1 MPTAELTIVIVSW
14 NVKDLLK
21 KCLASIFEN
30 RGNLDLAV
38 IVADNAS
45 ADQTAAMVKNDFPQ
59 VKLIANDKN
68 LGFAQANNQ
77 GIKESQSEYIL
88 ALNPDTEIAGPAL
101 KTALDFMKQNEK
113 IGIVGAK
120 HLNPDK
126 TLQPSVRRFPNLPVL
141 FLIFSKIAKILPN
154 LKAINNYLAKDFDYQ
169 KSQPCDQVAGSFLFL
184 RKEMLD
190 QIGLFD
196 ERFFTWF
203 EEVDLCRR
211 AKSAG
216 WQVWYLAEAEIIHH
230 GGQSFSQQLTLRNQ
244 KIFFQSAYKYL
255 KKHGLR

>member
-88 ALNPDTEIAGPAL
+88 ALNPDTEIAGPA
-101 KTALDFMKQNEK
+101 
-113 IGIVGAK
+113 
-120 HLNPDK
+120 
-126 TLQPSVRRFPNLPVL
+126 
-141 FLIFSKIAKILPN
+141 
-154 LKAINNYLAKDFDYQ
+154 
-169 KSQPCDQVAGSFLFL
+169 
-184 RKEMLD
+184 
-190 QIGLFD
+190 
-196 ERFFTWF
+196 
-203 EEVDLCRR
+203 
-211 AKSAG
+211 
-216 WQVWYLAEAEIIHH
+216 
-230 GGQSFSQQLTLRNQ
+230 
-244 KIFFQSAYKYL
+244 
-255 KKHGLR
+255 

>member
-14 NVKDLLK
+14 NVRELLK
-21 KCLASIFEN
+21 KCLESIFEN
-30 RGNLDLAV
+30 RADLALKI
-38 IVADNAS
+38 IVVDNAS
-45 ADQTAAMVKNDFPQ
+45 KDQTAEMVRANFPQ
-59 VKLIANDKN
+59 VKLIVNASN

-77 GIKESQSEYIL
+77 GIKESQSDYIL
-88 ALNPDTEIAGPAL
+88 VLNPDTEIVDSAL
-101 KTALDFMKQNEK
+101 PTVLDFMKKNEQ

-141 FLIFSKIAKILPN
+141 FLIFSKIAKIFPN
-154 LKAINNYLAKDFDYQ
+154 LKTISHYLAKDFDYQ
-169 KSQPCDQVAGSFLFL
+169 KSQPCDQAAGSFLLL
-184 RKEMLD
+184 RKKMLD

-196 ERFFTWF
+196 EQFFIWF

-211 AKSAG
+211 AKTAG
-216 WQVWYLAEAEIIHH
+216 WGAWYLPTAEIIHR
-230 GGQSFSQQLTLRNQ
+230 GGQSFSQQLTLKNQ

-255 KKHGLR
+255 KKHGLK